1 MNAAG
6 PIPHAGSAAPQAE
19 AGPYKGAMTTLG
31 FHYFPDET
39 HYRRAD
45 LQAWLP
51 ELEAVGARW
60 LTLIGSLTR
69 AVPEPFIKGLFDA
82 GIEPII
88 HLPAM
93 PTRRDA
99 QESLAASLAVLFR
112 TYARWGIKYVVAFSE
127 PNSRAAWA
135 PAEWGKAGLVER
147 FLDMAVP
154 VLVAQHEAG
163 LRPTFPAL
171 KAGGEYWDT
180 AFLEASLAGLAK
192 RGHADLLK
200 QMTFAVNLWT
210 FNRPVDWGQGGLRR
224 WPEAR
229 PYMTPPGS
237 QDQRGFRIFE
247 WYDEII
253 RDRVGETRPLLSLAA
268 GPVLD
273 NQLDPQFPPVN
284 ELWHA
289 SCIQE
294 ISQAAIAG
302 ELPRNLLNVNFWLL
316 AAPEGS
322 PFAREAWYRTDGQ
335 TLTAVDAL
343 KTATTHGMRVERRRT
358 DEAKGLHMH
367 GMSTHP
373 AAQSEK
379 GFKHYVLLPT
389 FEWGVS
395 EWHWHAA
402 LDYVRTKRP
411 VCGFSPEEAL
421 QAEHVTIFGNEQ
433 GISAEVEA
441 ELRRAGCTV
450 DRLRVAQEA

>member
-1 MNAAG
+1 MSADLRAPAA
-6 PIPHAGSAAPQAE
+6 AASDYQ
-19 AGPYKGAMTTLG
+19 GTMTTLG

-39 HYRRAD
+39 HFRQAD

-51 ELEAVGARW
+51 ELEAIGARW

-69 AVPEPFIKGLFDA
+69 AIPEPFIKGLQEA
-82 GIEPII
+82 GIEPIV

-93 PTRRDA
+93 PTRREVA
-99 QESLAASLAVLFR
+99 GSNSGALSMLFR
-112 TYARWGIKYVVAFSE
+112 TYARWGVKYVVPFSE

-135 PAEWGKAGLVER
+135 PADWGKAGLVER
-147 FLDMAVP
+147 FLDLLVP
-154 VLVAQHEAG
+154 VLEAQLEAG

-180 AFLEASLAGLAK
+180 AFLEAALAGLAK
-192 RGHADLLK
+192 RGHAQTLK

-210 FNRPVDWGQGGLRR
+210 FNRPAAWGQGGLRR

-229 PYMTPPGS
+229 PYLTPPGS
-237 QDQRGFRIFE
+237 QDQRGFRLFD
-247 WYDEII
+247 WYNEII
-253 RDRVGETRPLLSLAA
+253 TDRVGETRPLLCLAG
-268 GPVLD
+268 GPVLN
-273 NQLDPQFPPVN
+273 NQTDPQFPAVN

-294 ISQAAIAG
+294 ISQAANAG

-316 AAPEGS
+316 AAPDGS
-322 PFAREAWYRTDGQ
+322 PFEREAWYRTDGK

-343 KTATTHGMRVERRRT
+343 KTAAAHAMRVERRRV
-358 DEAKGLHMH
+358 DEAKVIQRAPKLV
-367 GMSTHP
+367 
-373 AAQSEK
+373 QVEK
-379 GFKHYVLLPT
+379 GLKHYVLLPT

-395 EWHWHAA
+395 EWHWNAA
-402 LDYVRTKRP
+402 LDFVRTRRP
-411 VCGFSPEEAL
+411 VCGFSPAEAA

-433 GISAEVEA
+433 GISAEIEQ
-441 ELRRAGCTV
+441 ELRRAGCKV